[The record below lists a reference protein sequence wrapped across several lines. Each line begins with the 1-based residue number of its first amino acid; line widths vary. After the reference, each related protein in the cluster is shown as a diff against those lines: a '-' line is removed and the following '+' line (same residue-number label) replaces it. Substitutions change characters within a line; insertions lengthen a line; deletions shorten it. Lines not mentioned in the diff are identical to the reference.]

1 MRRLSIPDLTN
12 GLASAVPGHR
22 AGTGGVALSAG
33 GERSHPEGRHV
44 HEFPEAFLILDGH
57 GDIEIDGHA
66 SPIAAGDVLVVAPG
80 EDHHLVSSVHRPLVI
95 VWLHL
100 RAAE

>member
-44 HEFPEAFLILDGH
+44 HEFPEATGLHHAALIGLGVVLFA
-57 GDIEIDGHA
+57 ITIVVNMFA
-66 SPIAAGDVLVVAPG
+66 RSVAGRTSRMLG
-80 EDHHLVSSVHRPLVI
+80 TTR
-95 VWLHL
+95 
-100 RAAE
+100 